1 MSDRKW
7 IHKKQQAFVCSSILT
22 LLVLFS
28 IRSRLTPE
36 RYIIV
41 PDARFAGALTIC
53 ELIEEYCDE
62 DDTMISFANDCTM
75 YFYSDCE
82 AASRIFFPS
91 ATIVEDELIDE
102 LMQDLEHNEPKIITF
117 QCDWEA
123 GLTER
128 MKEEARAFTEANYS
142 LLYKDEYRSAYLR
155 NE

>member
-1 MSDRKW
+1 MTIIKLM
-7 IHKKQQAFVCSSILT
+7 FILLFRYD
-22 LLVLFS
+22 LLL
-28 IRSRLTPE
+28 
-36 RYIIV
+36 RYL
-41 PDARFAGALTIC
+41 D
-53 ELIEEYCDE
+53 
-62 DDTMISFANDCTM
+62 
-75 YFYSDCE
+75 
-82 AASRIFFPS
+82 
-91 ATIVEDELIDE
+91 DE